1 MADQQ
6 MAHASN
12 TAQAL
17 QATSET
23 GHSTGPI
30 AKEFHK
36 LDLSA
41 LKVKTLKLDE
51 RDPDNPPTYDEL
63 FDENMRLR
71 DFHDTTVPNIL
82 SVASM
87 INDCVD
93 MIKIIEERNLRNE
106 KFINESTRLMTQV
119 QESMAAREA
128 TIRETEK
135 QEYDNKMKKLQ
146 AKHAAEKRQSRLEI
160 QSLRQ
165 KVVKLEGRLMDNSST
180 RM

>member
-1 MADQQ
+1 
-6 MAHASN
+6 
-12 TAQAL
+12 
-17 QATSET
+17 
-23 GHSTGPI
+23 
-30 AKEFHK
+30 
-36 LDLSA
+36 
-41 LKVKTLKLDE
+41 
-51 RDPDNPPTYDEL
+51 
-63 FDENMRLR
+63 MRLR
-71 DFHDTTVPNIL
+71 DFHDTTVPNIF

-165 KVVKLEGRLMDNSST
+165 KVVRLERRLMDNSST

>member
-6 MAHASN
+6 LAQPSN
-12 TAQAL
+12 AAQAV
-17 QATSET
+17 QATIQA
-23 GHSTGPI
+23 GASTGPI
-30 AKEFHK
+30 AK
-36 LDLSA
+36 DS
-41 LKVKTLKLDE
+41 
-51 RDPDNPPTYDEL
+51 YDEL

-71 DFHDTTVPNIL
+71 DFHDTTVPNIF

-106 KFINESTRLMTQV
+106 KFISESTRLMTQV

-165 KVVKLEGRLMDNSST
+165 KVVRLERRLMDNSST

>member
-6 MAHASN
+6 LAQPSN
-12 TAQAL
+12 PTQAM
-17 QATSET
+17 QATIQAGPSA
-23 GHSTGPI
+23 GPI
-30 AKEFHK
+30 AKDIHK

-51 RDPDNPPTYDEL
+51 RDPNNPPTYDEL

-71 DFHDTTVPNIL
+71 DFHDTTVPNIF

-165 KVVKLEGRLMDNSST
+165 KVVRLERRLMDNSST